1 MARDEAVFRSVI
13 AGEDPC
19 LRFYQWDPPGLSLG
33 RFQSVEEVD
42 LEACNKLKV
51 EAVRRL
57 TGGEA
62 VLHDD
67 ELTYSIA
74 IRLDHPAFDGIGVV
88 DTYKTISRALVR
100 GLELIGV
107 KASIAVDG
115 ATRADPAGQGICF
128 YTPTANEVVS
138 GGRKIIGSAQTRERM
153 VILQH
158 GSIPLS
164 MDVDKLL
171 DVTGIASD
179 KREVM
184 RTMVMCR
191 ATSVCEQLGTRIE
204 APELAANM
212 VRGFEDVF
220 GIGAEISEYSM
231 KERKMAQLFVRD
243 RYGNDA
249 WNLKV

>member
-33 RFQSVEEVD
+33 RFQRVEEVD
-42 LEACNKLKV
+42 MEACSRWGV

-88 DTYKTISRALVR
+88 DTYKTISRALVK
-100 GLELIGV
+100 GLGSIGV
-107 KASIAVDG
+107 KASIAIDG
-115 ATRADPAGQGICF
+115 AMRADPAGQGICF

-164 MDVDKLL
+164 LDVDRLL

-184 RTMVMCR
+184 RAMVMCR
-191 ATSVCEQLGTRIE
+191 ATSVCEQLGTRVE
-204 APELAANM
+204 ARELVPHLM
-212 VRGFEDVF
+212 KGFEEVF
-220 GIGAEISEYSM
+220 GIASEISEYSM
-231 KERKMAQLFVRD
+231 KEKKMSQLFVRD

-249 WNLKV
+249 WNLKI